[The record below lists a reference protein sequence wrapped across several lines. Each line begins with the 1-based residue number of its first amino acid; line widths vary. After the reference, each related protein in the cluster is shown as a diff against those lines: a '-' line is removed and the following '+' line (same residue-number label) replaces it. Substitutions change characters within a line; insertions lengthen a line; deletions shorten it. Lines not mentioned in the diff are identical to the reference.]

1 MSAKRSSLIKRKST
15 GLIESVTRVNVS
27 DGIYPS
33 SPSPKLTN
41 GRLSMKNR
49 TSTTSEADTSRAA
62 SRAAAA
68 MNGRQ
73 LRSASAACVT
83 PAVSSLDSL
92 GGVCPVVVTAAAM
105 LGSSSSTD
113 ENEPP
118 SAASIDYNS
127 DEESPLTNVR
137 LRFQSSGAAVGGGGF
152 TGTVNPMRYLAA
164 ARNGPI
170 ASSNSS
176 LNGSLCSAT
185 STATK
190 LTVCFIN

>member
-49 TSTTSEADTSRAA
+49 TSTTSEADTCRAA

-137 LRFQSSGAAVGGGGF
+137 LRFQSSGAAVGGSGV

-190 LTVCFIN
+190 LTVCFIS